1 MLGVSGGSYVYAQ
14 LKSRVL
20 SVSYDNVMTTK
31 TDAVTM
37 MMTGGNCVFAIFK
50 LLSSKQRDAL
60 RHIFLYVVAGA
71 RLHWAVV
78 DDIMSAYLFIGR
90 LS

>member
-1 MLGVSGGSYVYAQ
+1 MLWVSGGSYVYAQ

-60 RHIFLYVVAGA
+60 RHIFLYLV
-71 RLHWAVV
+71 L
-78 DDIMSAYLFIGR
+78 
-90 LS
+90 